1 MPKQDSITVYPVAGL
16 YVLGVPA
23 VPTTTTPEE
32 AESLVATGAF
42 THDPPAADEPI
53 AAGRAASKTED

>member
-1 MPKQDSITVYPVAGL
+1 MPKADRGITVYPVPGF

-32 AESLVATGAF
+32 AESLVSTGAF
-42 THDPPAADEPI
+42 TYEPPPAAE
-53 AAGRAASKTED
+53 AAPDAETED